1 MTACPTPLPGT
12 IHRAA
17 AAPTRRACVHLAGL
31 ARIVL
36 RVRDLRTS
44 LRFFGGTLGLPVSV
58 SGRRTFIRA
67 GGSELELREE
77 PGMAI
82 CGAASTDVFT
92 LGCGNL
98 AELNRA
104 AGLLAAARVPN
115 TGVMQDAAG
124 KHFVRFTD
132 PDGRVFELIV

>member
-17 AAPTRRACVHLAGL
+17 VAPSSRAVRLSGL

-36 RVRDLRTS
+36 RVHDLRVS
-44 LRFFGGTLGLPVSV
+44 LRFFGGTLGLPVAV
-58 SGRRTFIRA
+58 SGRRTFVRA
-67 GGSELELREE
+67 GGSELELRED
-77 PGMAI
+77 PGMAL

-98 AELNRA
+98 AELGRA

-115 TGVMQDAAG
+115 TGVMQNAAG
-124 KHFVRFTD
+124 THFVRFTD
-132 PDGRVFELIV
+132 PDGRVFELVV